1 MYYKDIT
8 LTSPQAAIGYED
20 ENLPTRV
27 IIDISDLTKYGT
39 GTTVL
44 EVKRPCDKEAYIA
57 EQTEVDGNNFYWYP
71 TKGDLEVSGLL
82 KCQVKAVIGDQIVK
96 TKVYFVQVSG
106 ALNGDGTLSGVV
118 PDALQTFVESVSGSE
133 SNAKTYASNASDSAM
148 SAALSAA
155 SIKAS
160 ADQIA
165 VNKKALQTPTTVTDP
180 TSKTVLLAG
189 SQGIDYSKLADAII
203 AKYQGQT
210 LAGKA
215 QSVKSALDTVRS
227 VQDQTI
233 KTEDSSTPCSYSAG
247 DFFVY
252 DGKLYKASADFS
264 SVTLTAD
271 NISQYAEAQTQTA
284 INALNQSLFNSPD
297 VLASNIPVIK
307 AYPDNS
313 TQSFGTCYKLWY
325 WKVYSTVYVFF
336 DIDYTGT
343 GIILYVPIKGYR
355 PYYTNGAATWLTV
368 HSGANTGVTVL
379 VRLGQMSKRE
389 VYLTTSKNAH
399 IIGNFSYPAF
409 D

>member
-1 MYYKDIT
+1 MKLVDNVIKADATLGVNVEPYDDTELRERVEALEEKPDKDTIYDDT
-8 LTSPQAAIGYED
+8 ALTERVTALENKPDKDTVYDDTAIKA
-20 ENLPTRV
+20 
-27 IIDISDLTKYGT
+27 S
-39 GTTVL
+39 
-44 EVKRPCDKEAYIA
+44 
-57 EQTEVDGNNFYWYP
+57 
-71 TKGDLEVSGLL
+71 
-82 KCQVKAVIGDQIVK
+82 VKAN
-96 TKVYFVQVSG
+96 T
-106 ALNGDGTLSGVV
+106 
-118 PDALQTFVESVSGSE
+118 DALGGHTVKSDVPADAKFTDTVYDDSE
-133 SNAKTYASNASDSAM
+133 IKRRVAVNASDIADVNNHLEQGLQMVQAKQDATPSSA
-148 SAALSAA
+148 L
-155 SIKAS
+155 
-160 ADQIA
+160 
-165 VNKKALQTPTTVTDP
+165 TDP
-180 TSKTVLLAG
+180 AG
-189 SQGIDYSKLADAII
+189 TGIQLVANQKIDYDKLADAII

-233 KTEDSSTPCSYSAG
+233 KAEDSSTPCSYSAG

-271 NISQYAEAQTQTA
+271 NISTYAEAQTQTA

-336 DIDYTGT
+336 DIDKTDTGT
-343 GIILYVPIKGYR
+343 ILYVPIKGYR
-355 PYYTNGAATWLTV
+355 PYYTNSMATWLTV
-368 HSGANTGVTVL
+368 HSGANNGITVS
-379 VRLGQMSKRE
+379 VRLGQASNRE
-389 VYLTTSKNAH
+389 VYITPSKNAH

>member
-1 MYYKDIT
+1 MSSFYGSFSNKGEDLKKMVQAKQDAT
-8 LTSPQAAIGYED
+8 PSSALTDPA
-20 ENLPTRV
+20 
-27 IIDISDLTKYGT
+27 GT
-39 GTTVL
+39 GIQLVANQ
-44 EVKRPCDKEAYIA
+44 K
-57 EQTEVDGNNFYWYP
+57 
-71 TKGDLEVSGLL
+71 
-82 KCQVKAVIGDQIVK
+82 
-96 TKVYFVQVSG
+96 
-106 ALNGDGTLSGVV
+106 
-118 PDALQTFVESVSGSE
+118 
-133 SNAKTYASNASDSAM
+133 
-148 SAALSAA
+148 
-155 SIKAS
+155 
-160 ADQIA
+160 
-165 VNKKALQTPTTVTDP
+165 
-180 TSKTVLLAG
+180 
-189 SQGIDYSKLADAII
+189 IDYDKLADAII

-247 DFFVY
+247 NFFVY

-336 DIDYTGT
+336 DIDKTDTGT
-343 GIILYVPIKGYR
+343 ILYVPIKGYR
-355 PYYTNGAATWLTV
+355 PYHTNGVATWLTV
-368 HSGANTGVTVL
+368 HSGANTGVTVA
-379 VRLGQMSKRE
+379 VRLGQMSNRE
-389 VYLTTSKNAH
+389 VYLIPSKNAH

>member
-8 LTSPQAAIGYED
+8 LTGLQATIGYED

-44 EVKRPCDKEAYIA
+44 EVKRPCDREAYIA

-96 TKVYFVQVSG
+96 TRVYFVQVSG

-118 PDALQTFVESVSGSE
+118 PDALQTFVESASGSA
-133 SNAKTYASNASDSAM
+133 SAAATSAKNASDSAT
-148 SAALSAA
+148 SASESAA

-165 VNKKALQTPTTVTDP
+165 ANKKALQTPTTVTDP

-233 KTEDSSTPCSYSAG
+233 KVEDSSTPCSYSAG
-247 DFFVY
+247 NFFVY

-336 DIDYTGT
+336 DIDKTDTGT
-343 GIILYVPIKGYR
+343 ILYVPIKGYR
-355 PYYTNGAATWLTV
+355 PYHTNGVATWLTV
-368 HSGANTGVTVL
+368 HSGANTGVTVA
-379 VRLGQMSKRE
+379 VRLGQMSNRE
-389 VYLTTSKNAH
+389 VYLIPSKNAH

>member
-1 MYYKDIT
+1 MAKQYVGARYVPKFASPVEWAPST
-8 LTSPQAAIGYED
+8 FYEALT
-20 ENLPTRV
+20 
-27 IIDISDLTKYGT
+27 
-39 GTTVL
+39 
-44 EVKRPCDKEAYIA
+44 
-57 EQTEVDGNNFYWYP
+57 
-71 TKGDLEVSGLL
+71 
-82 KCQVKAVIGDQIVK
+82 IV
-96 TKVYFVQVSG
+96 
-106 ALNGDGTLSGVV
+106 
-118 PDALQTFVESVSGSE
+118 TF
-133 SNAKTYASNASDSAM
+133 NNASYTSKVPVPPTVGNPANNPQYW
-148 SAALSAA
+148 ALTGNYISN
-155 SIKAS
+155 
-160 ADQIA
+160 DQLEQIA
-165 VNKKALQTPTTVTDP
+165 ANKKALQTPTTVTDP

-227 VQDQTI
+227 VQDQII
-233 KTEDSSTPCSYSAG
+233 KAEDSSTPCSYSAG

-271 NISQYAEAQTQTA
+271 NISTYAEAQTQTA

-307 AYPDNS
+307 AFPDNS
-313 TQSFGTCYKLWY
+313 TQYFGTCYKLWY

-336 DIDYTGT
+336 DIDETDTG
-343 GIILYVPIKGYR
+343 GIRYSPIKGYR
-355 PYYTNGAATWLTV
+355 PYYNNSPATWLTI
-368 HSGANTGVTVL
+368 HSGANNGVNVTV
-379 VRLGQMSKRE
+379 RLRERE
-389 VYLTTSKNAH
+389 VYIMPSKNTH